1 MTFGSP
7 SPYQSEY
14 ARPQNPTRKHLEGT
28 HKIKSWNHKKNNI
41 YRKQTYRGISR
52 GSRVDEDA
60 RKWDKTTDSEKTIT
74 HETEVIGQANS
85 YWSSRG
91 A

>member
-1 MTFGSP
+1 MLDLKTQPANTLKERTKS
-7 SPYQSEY
+7 S
-14 ARPQNPTRKHLEGT
+14 HGT
-28 HKIKSWNHKKNNI
+28 TKKNNI

-74 HETEVIGQANS
+74 HEKEVIGQANS